1 MVFPSICHL
10 CGKTLADIYV
20 DYLKM
25 IYVDKMDMG
34 EAIEKLK
41 IKKECCKSV
50 LISSYPE
57 PALLAYILDLAEKKK

>member
-1 MVFPSICHL
+1 
-10 CGKTLADIYV
+10 
-20 DYLKM
+20 M